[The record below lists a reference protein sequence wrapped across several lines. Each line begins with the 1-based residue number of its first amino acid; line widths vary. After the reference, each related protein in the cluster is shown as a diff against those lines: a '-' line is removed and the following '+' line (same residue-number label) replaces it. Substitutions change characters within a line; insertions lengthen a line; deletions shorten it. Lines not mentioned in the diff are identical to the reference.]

1 MCEKPW
7 HPRSTPARLQDR
19 LGDVGTS
26 RLNVDIIENYESPV
40 VSCLRVCVM
49 TQSMIDGLNCMK
61 SVRVLSVAS
70 EIFPLI
76 KTGALAD
83 VTGALPIALKPEHIE
98 VRTVVPGY
106 PSVMNSLGPVEGVL
120 HLPHFFGGEAR
131 LLRAKSCELG
141 LFVLDAPHLF
151 ARAGNPYL
159 TPGGVDWPDNAL
171 RFAALARIAADI
183 GLGAVPSFVPD
194 IVHAHDW
201 HAALAL
207 AYLHYSNRPRPATV
221 MTVHNL
227 AYQGVFPR
235 ELLAAIGLPPESFTM
250 HGVEYY
256 GQIGFLK
263 AGLYFADRITTVS
276 PSYARE
282 ILSDEGGMGLGGL
295 LRERSCDLSGILNGV
310 DTSVWDPATD
320 PYIPG
325 CFYADMPSCF
335 ESDVLENRATNK
347 AALQRRLGLKP
358 APDAFL
364 LGVIG
369 RLSRQKG
376 LDLLLEN
383 LPTIVSEGMQLA
395 VLGSGDRS
403 LQHRYRAA
411 AQADP
416 ERVSVSI
423 GHDEGLAHLIQAGA
437 DALVVP
443 SRSEPCGLT
452 QLCALRYGTVPI
464 VSRVGGLEDT
474 VVDAGD
480 FAVTGGRQTGFK
492 FGPVT
497 TENLAGVLQRAC
509 ATFHDVAA
517 WRRIQ
522 RNGMS
527 TDVSWHNSASRY
539 ADLYRGMV
547 ELPQEKVA

>member
-1 MCEKPW
+1 
-7 HPRSTPARLQDR
+7 
-19 LGDVGTS
+19 
-26 RLNVDIIENYESPV
+26 
-40 VSCLRVCVM
+40 
-49 TQSMIDGLNCMK
+49 MK
-61 SVRVLSVAS
+61 SLRVLSIAS
-70 EIFPLI
+70 EIYPLI
-76 KTGALAD
+76 KIGELAD
-83 VTGALPIALKPEHIE
+83 VTGALPIALKSEGIE

-106 PSVMNSLGPVEGVL
+106 PSVMNSLGVVEGVV
-120 HLPHFFGGEAR
+120 HLPNFFGAEAR
-131 LLRAKSCELG
+131 LIRATSCELG

-151 ARAGNPYL
+151 SRAGNPYL
-159 TPGGVDWPDNAL
+159 RADGADWPDNAL

-183 GLGAVPSFVPD
+183 GLGFVSSFVPD

-207 AYLHYSNRPRPATV
+207 AYMHYSNRRRPATV

-235 ELLAAIGLPPESFTM
+235 EMLAAIDLPPQSFTV

-256 GQIGFLK
+256 GKIGFLK

-276 PSYARE
+276 PTYARE

-295 LRERSCDLSGILNGV
+295 LRDRSCDLSGILNGI

-320 PYIPG
+320 PHIPG
-325 CFYADMPSCF
+325 CFYADVSSGF
-335 ESDVLENRATNK
+335 ESEVLQNRAINK
-347 AALQRRLGLKP
+347 AALQRRLGLQL
-358 APDAFL
+358 APDVL
-364 LGVIG
+364 MLGVIG
-369 RLSRQKG
+369 RLSSRKG

-383 LPTIVSEGMQLA
+383 LPTIVREGMQLV
-395 VLGSGDRS
+395 VLGSGGDRS
-403 LQHRYRAA
+403 LQYRYRAA
-411 AQADP
+411 AQAHP
-416 ERVSVSI
+416 ERVSVTI

-443 SRSEPCGLT
+443 SRFEPCGLT

-464 VSRVGGLEDT
+464 VSRVGGLGDT
-474 VVDAGD
+474 VVDVDDLAII
-480 FAVTGGRQTGFK
+480 GGGQTGFK

-497 TENLAGVLQRAC
+497 AENLAGVLQRAC

-527 TDVSWHNSASRY
+527 IDVSWRNPASRY
-539 ADLYRGMV
+539 ADLYSSLV

>member
-1 MCEKPW
+1 
-7 HPRSTPARLQDR
+7 
-19 LGDVGTS
+19 
-26 RLNVDIIENYESPV
+26 
-40 VSCLRVCVM
+40 
-49 TQSMIDGLNCMK
+49 MK
-61 SVRVLSVAS
+61 SLRVLSIAS
-70 EIFPLI
+70 EIYPLI
-76 KTGALAD
+76 KIGELAD
-83 VTGALPIALKPEHIE
+83 VTGALPIALKSEGVE

-106 PSVMNSLGPVEGVL
+106 PSVMNSLGVVEGVV
-120 HLPHFFGGEAR
+120 HLPNFFGAEAR
-131 LLRAKSCELG
+131 LIRATSCELG

-151 ARAGNPYL
+151 SRAGNPYL
-159 TPGGVDWPDNAL
+159 RVDGADWPDNAL

-183 GLGAVPSFVPD
+183 GLGFVSSFVPD

-207 AYLHYSNRPRPATV
+207 AYMHYSNRRRPATV

-235 ELLAAIGLPPESFTM
+235 EMLAAIDLPPQSFTL

-256 GQIGFLK
+256 GKIGFLK

-276 PSYARE
+276 PTYARE

-295 LRERSCDLSGILNGV
+295 LRDRSCDLSGILNGI

-320 PYIPG
+320 PHIPG
-325 CFYADMPSCF
+325 CFYADVSSGF
-335 ESDVLENRATNK
+335 ESEVLQNRAINK
-347 AALQRRLGLKP
+347 AALQRRLGLQL
-358 APDAFL
+358 APDVL
-364 LGVIG
+364 MLGVIG
-369 RLSRQKG
+369 RLSSRKG

-383 LPTIVSEGMQLA
+383 LPTIVREGMQLV
-395 VLGSGDRS
+395 VLGSGGDRS
-403 LQHRYRAA
+403 LQYRYRAA
-411 AQADP
+411 AQAHP
-416 ERVSVSI
+416 ERVSVTI
-423 GHDEGLAHLIQAGA
+423 GHDESLAHLIQAGA

-443 SRSEPCGLT
+443 SRFEPCGLT

-464 VSRVGGLEDT
+464 VSRVGGLGDT
-474 VVDAGD
+474 VVDVDDLAII
-480 FAVTGGRQTGFK
+480 GGGQTGFK

-497 TENLAGVLQRAC
+497 AENLAGVLQRAC

-527 TDVSWHNSASRY
+527 IDVSWRNPASRY
-539 ADLYRGMV
+539 ADLYSSLV

>member
-1 MCEKPW
+1 MI
-7 HPRSTPARLQDR
+7 DR
-19 LGDVGTS
+19 L
-26 RLNVDIIENYESPV
+26 NF
-40 VSCLRVCVM
+40 
-49 TQSMIDGLNCMK
+49 MK
-61 SVRVLSVAS
+61 SIRVLSVAS
-70 EIFPLI
+70 EIYPLI
-76 KTGALAD
+76 KTGGLAD
-83 VTGALPIALKPEHIE
+83 VTGALPIALRAEGIE

-106 PSVMNSLGPVEGVL
+106 PSVMSSLGPVEGVL

-131 LLRAKSCELG
+131 LLRATASELG

-151 ARAGNPYL
+151 ARPGNPYL
-159 TPGGVDWPDNAL
+159 RPDGADWPDNAL

-207 AYLHYSNRPRPATV
+207 AYLHYSNRRHPATV

-227 AYQGVFPR
+227 AYQGAFPR
-235 ELLAAIGLPPESFTM
+235 EMLASIGLPPESFTI

-256 GQIGFLK
+256 GKIGFLK

-295 LRERSCDLSGILNGV
+295 LRERSYDLSGILNGV

-320 PYIPG
+320 PHIPG

-335 ESDVLENRATNK
+335 ETDVLENRAINK
-347 AALQRRLGLKP
+347 AALQRRLGLEV

-395 VLGSGDRS
+395 VLGSGDRA
-403 LQHRYRAA
+403 LQYRCRAA
-411 AQADP
+411 ALANPGQ
-416 ERVSVSI
+416 VSVSI
-423 GHDEGLAHLIQAGA
+423 GHDEALAHLIQAGV

-443 SRSEPCGLT
+443 SRFEPCGLT

-464 VSRVGGLEDT
+464 VSRIGGLEDT

-480 FAVTGGRQTGFK
+480 LSVTGGRQTGFK

-497 TENLAGVLQRAC
+497 SENLAGVLQRAC

-527 TDVSWHNSASRY
+527 TDVSWRNAASRY
-539 ADLYRGMV
+539 ADLYRGLV
-547 ELPQEKVA
+547 ELPQEQVA

>member
-1 MCEKPW
+1 VIKQPMI
-7 HPRSTPARLQDR
+7 DR
-19 LGDVGTS
+19 L
-26 RLNVDIIENYESPV
+26 NF
-40 VSCLRVCVM
+40 
-49 TQSMIDGLNCMK
+49 MK
-61 SVRVLSVAS
+61 SIRVLSVAS
-70 EIFPLI
+70 EIYPLI
-76 KTGALAD
+76 KTGGLAD
-83 VTGALPIALKPEHIE
+83 VTGALPIALKPEGIE

-106 PSVMNSLGPVEGVL
+106 PSVMSSLGPVEGVL

-131 LLRAKSCELG
+131 LLRATSCELS

-159 TPGGVDWPDNAL
+159 RPDGVDWPDNAL
-171 RFAALARIAADI
+171 RFAALARVAADI
-183 GLGAVPSFVPD
+183 GLGVVPSFVPD

-207 AYLHYSNRPRPATV
+207 AYLHYSNRQHPATV

-227 AYQGVFPR
+227 AYQGAFPR
-235 ELLAAIGLPPESFTM
+235 EMLAAIGLPPESFTI

-276 PSYARE
+276 PTYARD
-282 ILSDEGGMGLGGL
+282 ILSDAGGMGLGGL
-295 LRERSCDLSGILNGV
+295 LRERSYDLSGILNGV

-320 PYIPG
+320 PHIPG

-347 AALQRRLGLKP
+347 AALQRRLGLQV
-358 APDAFL
+358 APDAML

-369 RLSRQKG
+369 RLSWQKG

-383 LPTIVSEGMQLA
+383 LPTIVNEGMQLA
-395 VLGSGDRS
+395 VLGSGDRA
-403 LQHRYRAA
+403 LQYRYRAA
-411 AQADP
+411 AQANP
-416 ERVSVSI
+416 GQVSVSI
-423 GHDEGLAHLIQAGA
+423 GHDEALAHLIQAGA

-443 SRSEPCGLT
+443 SRFEPCGLT
-452 QLCALRYGTVPI
+452 PLCSLRYGTVPI

-480 FAVTGGRQTGFK
+480 LAVTGGRQNGFK

-497 TENLAGVLQRAC
+497 AENLAGVLQRAC
-509 ATFHDVAA
+509 ATFRDVAA

-527 TDVSWHNSASRY
+527 TDVSWRNPASRY
-539 ADLYRGMV
+539 ANLYRGLV
-547 ELPQEKVA
+547 ELPQEQVA

>member
-1 MCEKPW
+1 
-7 HPRSTPARLQDR
+7 
-19 LGDVGTS
+19 
-26 RLNVDIIENYESPV
+26 
-40 VSCLRVCVM
+40 
-49 TQSMIDGLNCMK
+49 MK
-61 SVRVLSVAS
+61 SLRVLSIAS

-76 KTGALAD
+76 KIGELAD
-83 VTGALPIALKPEHIE
+83 VTGALPIALKSEGIE

-106 PSVMNSLGPVEGVL
+106 PSVMNSLGLVEGVI
-120 HLPHFFGGEAR
+120 HLPNFFGAEAR
-131 LLRAKSCELG
+131 LIRATSCELG

-151 ARAGNPYL
+151 SRAGNPYL
-159 TPGGVDWPDNAL
+159 RVDGADWPDNAL

-183 GLGAVPSFVPD
+183 GLGFVSSFVPD

-207 AYLHYSNRPRPATV
+207 AYMHYSNRRRPATV

-235 ELLAAIGLPPESFTM
+235 EMLAAIDLPPQSFTL

-256 GQIGFLK
+256 GKIGFLK

-276 PSYARE
+276 PTYARE

-295 LRERSCDLSGILNGV
+295 LRDRSCDLSGILNGI

-320 PYIPG
+320 PHIPG
-325 CFYADMPSCF
+325 CFYADVSSGF
-335 ESDVLENRATNK
+335 ESEVLQNRAINK
-347 AALQRRLGLKP
+347 AALQRRLGLQL
-358 APDAFL
+358 APDVL
-364 LGVIG
+364 MLGVIG
-369 RLSRQKG
+369 RLSSRKG

-383 LPTIVSEGMQLA
+383 LPTIVREGMQLV
-395 VLGSGDRS
+395 VLGSGGDRS
-403 LQHRYRAA
+403 LQYRYRAA
-411 AQADP
+411 AQAHP
-416 ERVSVSI
+416 ERVSVTI
-423 GHDEGLAHLIQAGA
+423 GHDESLAHLIQAGA

-443 SRSEPCGLT
+443 SRFEPCGLT

-464 VSRVGGLEDT
+464 VSRVGGLGDT
-474 VVDAGD
+474 VVDVDDLAII
-480 FAVTGGRQTGFK
+480 GGGQTGFK

-497 TENLAGVLQRAC
+497 AENLAGVLQRAC

-527 TDVSWHNSASRY
+527 IDVSWRNPASRY
-539 ADLYRGMV
+539 ADLYSSLV

>member
-1 MCEKPW
+1 
-7 HPRSTPARLQDR
+7 
-19 LGDVGTS
+19 
-26 RLNVDIIENYESPV
+26 
-40 VSCLRVCVM
+40 
-49 TQSMIDGLNCMK
+49 MK
-61 SVRVLSVAS
+61 SLRVLSIAS
-70 EIFPLI
+70 EIYPLI
-76 KTGALAD
+76 KIGELAD
-83 VTGALPIALKPEHIE
+83 VTGALPIALKSEGVE

-106 PSVMNSLGPVEGVL
+106 PSVMNSLGVVEGVV
-120 HLPHFFGGEAR
+120 HLPNFFGAEAR
-131 LLRAKSCELG
+131 LIRATSCELG

-151 ARAGNPYL
+151 SRAGNPYL
-159 TPGGVDWPDNAL
+159 RADGADWPDNAL

-183 GLGAVPSFVPD
+183 GLGFVSSFVPD

-207 AYLHYSNRPRPATV
+207 AYMHYSNRRRPATV

-235 ELLAAIGLPPESFTM
+235 EMLAAIDLPPQSFTL

-256 GQIGFLK
+256 GKIGFLK

-276 PSYARE
+276 PTYARE

-295 LRERSCDLSGILNGV
+295 LRDRSCDLSGILNGI

-320 PYIPG
+320 PHIPG
-325 CFYADMPSCF
+325 CFYADVSSGF
-335 ESDVLENRATNK
+335 ESEVLQNRAINK
-347 AALQRRLGLKP
+347 AALQRRLGLQL
-358 APDAFL
+358 APDVL
-364 LGVIG
+364 MLGVIG
-369 RLSRQKG
+369 RLSSRKG

-383 LPTIVSEGMQLA
+383 LPTIVREGMQLV
-395 VLGSGDRS
+395 VLGSGGDRS
-403 LQHRYRAA
+403 LQYRYRAA
-411 AQADP
+411 AQAHP
-416 ERVSVSI
+416 ERVSVTI

-443 SRSEPCGLT
+443 SRFEPCGLT

-464 VSRVGGLEDT
+464 VSRVGGLGDT
-474 VVDAGD
+474 VVDVDDLALI
-480 FAVTGGRQTGFK
+480 GGGQTGFK

-497 TENLAGVLQRAC
+497 AENLAGVLQRAC

-527 TDVSWHNSASRY
+527 IDVSWRNPASRY
-539 ADLYRGMV
+539 ADLYSSLV

>member
-1 MCEKPW
+1 
-7 HPRSTPARLQDR
+7 
-19 LGDVGTS
+19 
-26 RLNVDIIENYESPV
+26 
-40 VSCLRVCVM
+40 
-49 TQSMIDGLNCMK
+49 MK
-61 SVRVLSVAS
+61 SLRVLSIAS
-70 EIFPLI
+70 EIYPLI
-76 KTGALAD
+76 KIGELAD
-83 VTGALPIALKPEHIE
+83 VTGALPIALKSEGVE

-106 PSVMNSLGPVEGVL
+106 PSVMNSLGVVEGVV
-120 HLPHFFGGEAR
+120 HLPNFFGAEAR
-131 LLRAKSCELG
+131 LIRATSCELG

-151 ARAGNPYL
+151 SRAGNPYL
-159 TPGGVDWPDNAL
+159 RVDGADWPDNAL

-183 GLGAVPSFVPD
+183 GLGFVSSFVPD

-207 AYLHYSNRPRPATV
+207 AYMHYSNRRRPATV

-235 ELLAAIGLPPESFTM
+235 EMLAAIDLPPQSFTL

-256 GQIGFLK
+256 GKIGFLK

-276 PSYARE
+276 PTYARE

-295 LRERSCDLSGILNGV
+295 LRDRSCDLSGILNGI

-320 PYIPG
+320 PHIPG
-325 CFYADMPSCF
+325 CFYADVSSGF
-335 ESDVLENRATNK
+335 EPEVLQNRAINK
-347 AALQRRLGLKP
+347 AALQRRLGLQL
-358 APDAFL
+358 APDVL
-364 LGVIG
+364 MLGVIG
-369 RLSRQKG
+369 RLSSRKG

-383 LPTIVSEGMQLA
+383 LPTIVREGMQLV
-395 VLGSGDRS
+395 VLGSGGDRS
-403 LQHRYRAA
+403 LQYRYRAA
-411 AQADP
+411 AQAHP
-416 ERVSVSI
+416 ERVSVTI

-443 SRSEPCGLT
+443 SRFEPCGLT

-464 VSRVGGLEDT
+464 VSRVGGLGDT
-474 VVDAGD
+474 VVDVDDLAII
-480 FAVTGGRQTGFK
+480 GGGQTGFK

-497 TENLAGVLQRAC
+497 AENLAGVLQRAC

-527 TDVSWHNSASRY
+527 IDVSWRNPASRY
-539 ADLYRGMV
+539 ADLYSSLV

>member
-1 MCEKPW
+1 M
-7 HPRSTPARLQDR
+7 
-19 LGDVGTS
+19 
-26 RLNVDIIENYESPV
+26 
-40 VSCLRVCVM
+40 
-49 TQSMIDGLNCMK
+49 MK
-61 SVRVLSVAS
+61 SLRVLSVAS
-70 EIFPLI
+70 EIYPLI
-76 KTGALAD
+76 KIGELAD
-83 VTGALPIALKPEHIE
+83 VTGALPIALKSEGIE

-106 PSVMNSLGPVEGVL
+106 PSVMNSLGSVEGVL
-120 HLPHFFGGEAR
+120 HLPHFFGAEAR
-131 LLRAKSCELG
+131 LLRTTSCELG

-151 ARAGNPYL
+151 SRAGNPYL
-159 TPGGVDWPDNAL
+159 SPDGMDWPDNAL

-183 GLGAVPSFVPD
+183 GLGFVSSFVPD

-207 AYLHYSNRPRPATV
+207 ANMHYSNQRRPATV

-235 ELLAAIGLPPESFTM
+235 EMLAAIDLPPQSFTI

-256 GQIGFLK
+256 GKIGFLK

-276 PSYARE
+276 PTYARE

-310 DTSVWDPATD
+310 DTSFWDPATD
-320 PYIPG
+320 PHIPG
-325 CFYADMPSCF
+325 CFDADMPSHF
-335 ESDVLENRATNK
+335 EADVLKNRATNK
-347 AALQRRLGLKP
+347 AALQRRLGLRP

-369 RLSRQKG
+369 RLSSQKG

-383 LPTIVSEGMQLA
+383 LPTIVGEGMQLA
-395 VLGSGDRS
+395 VLGTGDPG
-403 LQHRYRAA
+403 LQFCFRAA
-411 AQADP
+411 AQANP

-443 SRSEPCGLT
+443 SRFEPCGLT

-474 VVDAGD
+474 VVDAD
-480 FAVTGGRQTGFK
+480 DLIRIGGGQTGFK

-497 TENLAGVLQRAC
+497 AERLAGVLQRAC
-509 ATFHDVAA
+509 TTFHDVA
-517 WRRIQ
+517 
-522 RNGMS
+522 
-527 TDVSWHNSASRY
+527 
-539 ADLYRGMV
+539 
-547 ELPQEKVA
+547 

>member
-1 MCEKPW
+1 
-7 HPRSTPARLQDR
+7 
-19 LGDVGTS
+19 
-26 RLNVDIIENYESPV
+26 
-40 VSCLRVCVM
+40 
-49 TQSMIDGLNCMK
+49 MK
-61 SVRVLSVAS
+61 SLRVLSIAS
-70 EIFPLI
+70 EIYPLI
-76 KTGALAD
+76 KIGELAD
-83 VTGALPIALKPEHIE
+83 VTGALPIALKSEGIE

-106 PSVMNSLGPVEGVL
+106 PSVMNSLGVVEGVV
-120 HLPHFFGGEAR
+120 HLPNFFGAEAR
-131 LLRAKSCELG
+131 LIRATSCELG

-151 ARAGNPYL
+151 SRAGNPYL
-159 TPGGVDWPDNAL
+159 RADGADWPDNAL

-183 GLGAVPSFVPD
+183 GLGFVSSFVPD

-207 AYLHYSNRPRPATV
+207 AYMHYSNRRRPATV

-235 ELLAAIGLPPESFTM
+235 EMLAAIDLPPQSFTL

-256 GQIGFLK
+256 GKIGFLK

-276 PSYARE
+276 PTYARE

-295 LRERSCDLSGILNGV
+295 LRDRSCDLSGILNGI

-320 PYIPG
+320 PHIPG
-325 CFYADMPSCF
+325 CFYADVSSGF
-335 ESDVLENRATNK
+335 ESEVLQNRAINK
-347 AALQRRLGLKP
+347 AALQRRLGLQL
-358 APDAFL
+358 APDVL
-364 LGVIG
+364 MLGVIG
-369 RLSRQKG
+369 RLSSRKG

-383 LPTIVSEGMQLA
+383 LPTIVREGMQLV
-395 VLGSGDRS
+395 VLGSGGDRS
-403 LQHRYRAA
+403 LQYRYRAA
-411 AQADP
+411 AQAHP
-416 ERVSVSI
+416 ERVSVTI
-423 GHDEGLAHLIQAGA
+423 GHDESLAHLIQAGA

-443 SRSEPCGLT
+443 SRFEPCGLT

-464 VSRVGGLEDT
+464 VSRVGGLGDT
-474 VVDAGD
+474 VVDVDDLAII
-480 FAVTGGRQTGFK
+480 GGGQTGFK

-497 TENLAGVLQRAC
+497 AENLAGVLQRAC

-527 TDVSWHNSASRY
+527 IDVSWRNPASRY
-539 ADLYRGMV
+539 ADLYSSLV

>member
-1 MCEKPW
+1 M
-7 HPRSTPARLQDR
+7 
-19 LGDVGTS
+19 
-26 RLNVDIIENYESPV
+26 
-40 VSCLRVCVM
+40 
-49 TQSMIDGLNCMK
+49 MK
-61 SVRVLSVAS
+61 SLRVLSIAS
-70 EIFPLI
+70 EIYPLI
-76 KTGALAD
+76 KIGELAD
-83 VTGALPIALKPEHIE
+83 VTGALPIALKSEGIE

-106 PSVMNSLGPVEGVL
+106 PSVMNSLGLVEGVIY
-120 HLPHFFGGEAR
+120 LPHFFGAEAR
-131 LLRAKSCELG
+131 LLRATSCDLG

-151 ARAGNPYL
+151 SRAGNPYL
-159 TPGGVDWPDNAL
+159 RADGADWPDNAL

-183 GLGAVPSFVPD
+183 GLGFVSSFVPD

-207 AYLHYSNRPRPATV
+207 AYMHYSNRRRPATV

-235 ELLAAIGLPPESFTM
+235 EMLAAIDLPPQSFTV

-256 GQIGFLK
+256 GKIGFLK

-276 PSYARE
+276 PTYARE

-295 LRERSCDLSGILNGV
+295 LRERSCDLSGILNGI

-320 PYIPG
+320 PHIPG
-325 CFYADMPSCF
+325 CFYTDVSSGF
-335 ESDVLENRATNK
+335 ESEVLKNRAINK
-347 AALQRRLGLKP
+347 AALQRRLGLQL
-358 APDAFL
+358 APDVLL

-369 RLSRQKG
+369 RLSSKKG

-383 LPTIVSEGMQLA
+383 LPTIVREGMQLV
-395 VLGSGDRS
+395 VLGSGGDRS
-403 LQHRYRAA
+403 LQYRYRAA
-411 AQADP
+411 AQANP
-416 ERVSVSI
+416 ERVSVTI

-443 SRSEPCGLT
+443 SRFEPCGLT

-464 VSRVGGLEDT
+464 VSRIGGLEDT
-474 VVDAGD
+474 VVDAD
-480 FAVTGGRQTGFK
+480 DLAMTGGGQTGFK

-497 TENLAGVLQRAC
+497 AENLAGVLQRAC

-527 TDVSWHNSASRY
+527 IDVSWGNPASRY
-539 ADLYRGMV
+539 ADLYSSLI